1 MFLFLFNQN
10 CRCDST
16 AYNTFSI
23 HSFLSSRI
31 KQFVFVVCVC
41 VHTYICVCVCLY
53 IPLLITQRERRW
65 LLHSVG
71 CCCIWHMTNQQ
82 SVRACMRVCVC
93 EHKHMN
99 SKCVCTL
106 PWLVP
111 RHSLTSTP
119 HPTLFFSPLFSTFSF
134 PYSVSH
140 CGSRSCLQQTA
151 EVEDRRREEDVR
163 GEGRNAF
170 SKSTRGFLEG
180 GGGSKVKES
189 EKRKEK
195 EKQKSRKR
203 ER

>member
-1 MFLFLFNQN
+1 
-10 CRCDST
+10 
-16 AYNTFSI
+16 
-23 HSFLSSRI
+23 
-31 KQFVFVVCVC
+31 
-41 VHTYICVCVCLY
+41 
-53 IPLLITQRERRW
+53 
-65 LLHSVG
+65 
-71 CCCIWHMTNQQ
+71 
-82 SVRACMRVCVC
+82 MRVCVC

-99 SKCVCTL
+99 SKCVCTF

-140 CGSRSCLQQTA
+140 CASQSCLQQTA

-180 GGGSKVKES
+180 GGGGGSKVKES

-195 EKQKSRKR
+195 EKQESRKR